1 MRNKY
6 QQIQAHFFELSLG
19 LFAVWV
25 LLSGQFEGKFLLI
38 GLCSSLAIA
47 YICYPLLNITNEKSG
62 KVYFVFGLNYPK
74 LFLYF
79 FWLVKEIVKASFEV
93 ACLVFSPKMNYE
105 PRMAYFSMPFENP
118 MASVILAF
126 SIILTPGTITVDV
139 NDDGIFEV
147 HALTK
152 GMVEGLLEGT
162 MQRKVAELFGETCE
176 FTPMPEAETTHIP
189 KEVC

>member
-38 GLCSSLAIA
+38 GLCSS
-47 YICYPLLNITNEKSG
+47 YICYPLLNITNERTG
-62 KVYFVFGLNYPK
+62 KVYFVFGFNFLK
-74 LFLYF
+74 LFVYF
-79 FWLVKEIVKASFEV
+79 LWLVKEIVKASVEV
-93 ACLVFSPKMNYE
+93 ACLVFRPRMDYE

-152 GMVEGLLEGT
+152 GMAEGLMEGT
-162 MQRKVAELFGETCE
+162 MQRKVAALFGETCE

>member
-6 QQIQAHFFELSLG
+6 QQIQAHFFELALG
-19 LFAVWV
+19 LFAIWV

-47 YICYPLLNITNEKSG
+47 YICYPLLNITNERTG
-62 KVYFVFGLNYPK
+62 KEYFVFGVNFLK
-74 LFLYF
+74 LFIYF
-79 FWLVKEIVKASFEV
+79 LWLVKEIVKASVDVTKEIFK
-93 ACLVFSPKMNYE
+93 PHMDYE
-105 PRMAYFSMPFENP
+105 PRIAYFSMPFENP

-139 NDDGIFEV
+139 NDDGVFEV

-152 GMVEGLLEGT
+152 GMAEGLLEGT
-162 MQRKVAELFGETCE
+162 MQKKVAELFGETCP
-176 FTPMPEAETTHIP
+176 FIPMPEAEQTHIP
-189 KEVC
+189 KEAY

>member
-1 MRNKY
+1 MRKKY
-6 QQIQAHFFELSLG
+6 QQIQAHFFELALG
-19 LFAVWV
+19 LFAIWV

-47 YICYPLLNITNEKSG
+47 YICYPLLNVENEKTG
-62 KVYFVFGLNYPK
+62 KTYFVFGVNYLK
-74 LFLYF
+74 LFIYF
-79 FWLVKEIVKASFEV
+79 FWLVKEIIK
-93 ACLVFSPKMNYE
+93 ACLDVTRVILSPHMDYE
-105 PRMAYFSMPFENP
+105 PRIAYFSMPFENP

-152 GMVEGLLEGT
+152 GMAEGLLEGT
-162 MQRKVAELFGETCE
+162 MQKKVAALFGEACE
-176 FTPMPEAETTHIP
+176 FVPMPEAEVTHIP

>member
-19 LFAVWV
+19 LFAVWI

-38 GLCSSLAIA
+38 GFCTSLAIA
-47 YICYPLLNITNEKSG
+47 YICYPLLTVTNEKTG
-62 KVYFVFGLNYPK
+62 KEYFVFGVNYLK

-79 FWLVKEIVKASFEV
+79 FWLVKEIVKASV
-93 ACLVFSPKMNYE
+93 DVTKLILKPHMDYE
-105 PRMAYFSMPFENP
+105 PRIAYFSMPFENP

-139 NDDGIFEV
+139 NNDGIFEV

-152 GMVEGLLEGT
+152 GMAEGLLEGT
-162 MQRKVAELFGETCE
+162 MQKKVAGLFGETCE
-176 FTPMPEAETTHIP
+176 FVPLPEMETTHIP
-189 KEVC
+189 KEAC